1 MSEPYNASNV
11 EGALEGGY
19 GATAADDKP
28 KEYPSN
34 SGYIPAK
41 HQGYVVNIVTGF
53 VTCFLADFG
62 ARQAYETY
70 NMYRNL
76 PDGQLPSGK
85 LGMEL
90 LFKTNIVMGA
100 MYLLPAIF
108 LIFRQSWFFN
118 LFWNSRYAPPAR
130 STHDF
135 LGRNMGLIVL
145 GCALA
150 QLIQPSNE
158 GVGLVALT
166 TSAVT
171 VLNFIA
177 ATFFDRY
184 EGLINRNIMWPMF
197 VIGGV
202 VFTALFSY
210 ALHRQMFFARDWK
223 NQGQHQQVLLFYL
236 NMISGLSYTPLA
248 IINMWPGGAEWFM
261 GFFFSKTPF
270 DLKTPSE
277 FFKNNMVGLM
287 AGLAF
292 AQLISP
298 TSTGVGVVSFFVF
311 LLQIPNMILGI
322 SGFYENTTGKMF
334 WASFLVSSIVFTALY
349 GYALVALDDCKA
361 TDANCGQYSGWMDRK
376 WKMDY

>member
-1 MSEPYNASNV
+1 
-11 EGALEGGY
+11 
-19 GATAADDKP
+19 
-28 KEYPSN
+28 
-34 SGYIPAK
+34 
-41 HQGYVVNIVTGF
+41 
-53 VTCFLADFG
+53 
-62 ARQAYETY
+62 
-70 NMYRNL
+70 
-76 PDGQLPSGK
+76 
-85 LGMEL
+85 
-90 LFKTNIVMGA
+90 MG
-100 MYLLPAIF
+100 
-108 LIFRQSWFFN
+108 
-118 LFWNSRYAPPAR
+118 
-130 STHDF
+130 
-135 LGRNMGLIVL
+135 GLIVL

-202 VFTALFSY
+202 MFS
-210 ALHRQMFFARDWK
+210 ARDWK

-277 FFKNNMVGLM
+277 
-287 AGLAF
+287 
-292 AQLISP
+292 
-298 TSTGVGVVSFFVF
+298 
-311 LLQIPNMILGI
+311 
-322 SGFYENTTGKMF
+322 
-334 WASFLVSSIVFTALY
+334 
-349 GYALVALDDCKA
+349 
-361 TDANCGQYSGWMDRK
+361 
-376 WKMDY
+376 